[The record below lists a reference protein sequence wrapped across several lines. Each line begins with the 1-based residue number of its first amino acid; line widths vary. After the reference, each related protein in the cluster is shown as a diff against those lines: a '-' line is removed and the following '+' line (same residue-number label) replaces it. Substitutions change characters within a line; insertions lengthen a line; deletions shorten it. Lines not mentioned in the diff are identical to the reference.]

1 MVLNVKFETLTY
13 AAGPTDFSVG
23 GASGSQDARSTSL
36 RGRFSAAR
44 LSVAMGAFLIRLAA
58 YFQGCLPRLPRMAS
72 QERLTVI
79 DTAMAESSG
88 PLQIVTMN
96 RALSRRMRW
105 LIKRGRVERSGKMRL
120 ATAADKARCNLTPG
134 QFNEYMIRVD
144 GVSRIRLYHLG
155 LSRHV
160 RRLRSIT
167 CAGLQGDALCLGKAA
182 ICLAPLMPD

>member
-1 MVLNVKFETLTY
+1 MKFETLTY
-13 AAGPTDFSVG
+13 AAGPTDFSGG
-23 GASGSQDARSTSL
+23 GASGSQDARLTSPK
-36 RGRFSAAR
+36 GGFSPAR

-58 YFQGCLPRLPRMAS
+58 FFQGCLPRLPRMAS
-72 QERLTVI
+72 HERLTVI
-79 DTAMAESSG
+79 DTAMAEGSG

>member
-1 MVLNVKFETLTY
+1 VKFETLTY
-13 AAGPTDFSVG
+13 AAGPTDFLVG
-23 GASGSQDARSTSL
+23 GASGPQEARPTSPQ
-36 RGRFSAAR
+36 GGFSAAR
-44 LSVAMGAFLIRLAA
+44 LSVAMGAFLIRVAA

-72 QERLTVI
+72 QKRLTVI
-79 DTAMAESSG
+79 DAAMAEGSG
-88 PLQIVTMN
+88 PLKVVRMN

-105 LIKRGRVERSGKMRL
+105 LIKRGRVERSGKMRV
-120 ATAADKARCNLTPG
+120 ATEADKARCNLTPG

-167 CAGLQGDALCLGKAA
+167 SAGLQGNALCLGKAA